1 MNGKKAPNSLDQ
13 FLLVPVFVAAIVIFL
28 FLLALPA
35 EIASRHVYEPPH
47 LLLALNTLFISSFS
61 LWIAWQA
68 LRGYLASG
76 LIHLL
81 VLGCAL
87 LPAGIVAFLAGFL
100 IDQTDGVNKAV
111 TVFNAGFLLS
121 AVLHFIN
128 AHLLGREPARA
139 ETEASRKLI
148 SWIAY
153 LAVFMGIGGVWAAA
167 QYHDIPPFYEPGVG
181 PTMIRQVVLTSTIL
195 LLGVASHL
203 IGSMARQ
210 RQSGYL
216 RWYGYGLGLI
226 ALGLFGV
233 ALAFPGSPLCWAG
246 RALQYLGNLYLL
258 AASVSAV
265 RQARHRGMRN
275 WEEAVQVFF
284 QESEGHYRAL
294 VESARS
300 SIVSVDREGRVFL
313 WNTSAV
319 KLFGYSEDEVMGQA
333 LAGLIAPPESREK
346 LERLIRRSS
355 EGIHGLTLRKKD
367 GSEFAAEFTVYGL
380 KGRDEKSL
388 HIRDITERK
397 QAEDDLLK
405 SKETLRLANEHLEEK
420 VQERTAKLYAES
432 LYARNLI
439 EASLDPLV
447 TISIDGK
454 ITDVNRASEEVTGVS
469 RQQLVGSDF
478 SDYFTEPDK
487 ARAGYEEV
495 FRQGIVRDY
504 PLELKRRDGHVT
516 PVLYN
521 ATVYRDETGQILGVF
536 AAARDITE
544 RRRAEEAL
552 RKLASELVM
561 AEERER
567 KRIAGVI
574 HDEVAQT
581 LAAVRMRVDL
591 LQSIPTDQRDKQ
603 TVEEVTTLL
612 VQAIQETRGLIN
624 DLGNPILFDL
634 GLKAACEE
642 YADRVMEI
650 HPVRISC
657 DIGAAFKELNPDV
670 KTILYQMVREFLN
683 NVVKHSHAQNAHV
696 MIGMENGNIQV
707 KVTDDGVGFDPQTAK
722 MPTVEGGFGL
732 YSIRERLIAVNG
744 SLRIVSAPST
754 GTVVT
759 ASLPTTLD

>member
-1 MNGKKAPNSLDQ
+1 
-13 FLLVPVFVAAIVIFL
+13 
-28 FLLALPA
+28 
-35 EIASRHVYEPPH
+35 
-47 LLLALNTLFISSFS
+47 
-61 LWIAWQA
+61 
-68 LRGYLASG
+68 
-76 LIHLL
+76 
-81 VLGCAL
+81 
-87 LPAGIVAFLAGFL
+87 
-100 IDQTDGVNKAV
+100 VNKAV

-121 AVLHFIN
+121 AVLHFVN
-128 AHLLGREPARA
+128 ALLLGREPARA
-139 ETEASRKLI
+139 GTEASRKLI

-181 PTMIRQVVLTSTIL
+181 PTMLRQVVLTSTIL

-216 RWYGYGLGLI
+216 RWYGYGLALI

-246 RALQYLGNLYLL
+246 RAFQYLGTLYLL

-275 WEEAVQVFF
+275 WEEAVQAFF

-313 WNTSAV
+313 WNPSAV

-333 LAGLIAPPESREK
+333 LTGLIAPPESREK
-346 LERLIRRSS
+346 LERLIRRSP
-355 EGIHGLTLRKKD
+355 EGVHQLTLRKKD

-380 KGRDEKSL
+380 KGPGEKSL

-454 ITDVNRASEEVTGVS
+454 ITDVNHASEEVTGIS

-561 AEERER
+561 AEEWER

-603 TVEEVTTLL
+603 TVQEVTTLL
-612 VQAIQETRGLIN
+612 VQAIQETRGLMN

-642 YADRVMEI
+642 YADRMMEI

-754 GTVVT
+754 GTVMT